1 MAGNNQGDV
10 QASLRTKSTKSL
22 DSSSDWAAVF
32 DAAGIAAGPWNGRC
46 IAYINA
52 HLSTSYTN
60 LPQAQNAFAVAK
72 GYTNWSSMSTLAG
85 L

>member
-10 QASLRTKSTKSL
+10 QTSLRTKSTKAL
-22 DSSSDWAAVF
+22 DASSDWAAVF

-46 IAYINA
+46 LAYINA
-52 HLSTSYTN
+52 HLTTSYTDITR
-60 LPQAQNAFAVAK
+60 AQNEFAVAK
-72 GYTNWSSMSTLAG
+72 GYTNWSAMSTLAG